1 MFARIYFCGSAIFCV
16 LREQI
21 FAIRKDWF
29 FFLGIIFLHFSE
41 STQYP
46 ALIIFSFLLSTCIFS
61 NNKPVFCCFWQVVI
75 EQTRFVSTVYL
86 CSELKLETIYS
97 GVNFCRKNVCGN
109 FYLRGTYSCGSLKK
123 PQKLEPAKS
132 SCHTV
137 LIKKY

>member
-1 MFARIYFCGSAIFCV
+1 MRLG
-16 LREQI
+16 QI
-21 FAIRKDWF
+21 
-29 FFLGIIFLHFSE
+29 G
-41 STQYP
+41 
-46 ALIIFSFLLSTCIFS
+46 FSFWELFFAFFRKYPVPSIDNFFVFIEYVQYKYIFS

-75 EQTRFVSTVYL
+75 EQTRFVSTVLL
-86 CSELKLETIYS
+86 CSEFKLETVYS

-123 PQKLEPAKS
+123 PQKLEPAKI

>member
-1 MFARIYFCGSAIFCV
+1 MRLG
-16 LREQI
+16 QI
-21 FAIRKDWF
+21 
-29 FFLGIIFLHFSE
+29 G
-41 STQYP
+41 
-46 ALIIFSFLLSTCIFS
+46 FSFWELFFGIFQKVPVPSIDNIFVFIGYVQYKYIFS

-75 EQTRFVSTVYL
+75 EQTRFVSTVFL
-86 CSELKLETIYS
+86 CSEFKLETIYS

-123 PQKLEPAKS
+123 PQKLEPAKI